1 METEEIL
8 NELTPI
14 FREVLKKQD
23 ILLTS
28 ETTAKD
34 IEGWDSLSNMRLITA
49 IEKHFNIRFGL
60 REILK
65 FRHVGDLYSSIQSK
79 TK

>member
-23 ILLTS
+23 ILLTA